1 MALGTLV
8 TCGLLYVNIK
18 RTDTACGIGGT
29 VVQLAIFAALAWF
42 WLPLMLLGLA
52 WQFLLMTD
60 EKPVYVV
67 KRKAGSNR

>member
-1 MALGTLV
+1 LMVLGTLV
-8 TCGLLYVNIK
+8 ACWLLYVNIK
-18 RTDTACGIGGT
+18 RTDPACGMGGT

-60 EKPVYVV
+60 EKPVTTT
-67 KRKAGSNR
+67 R